1 MSFNNEKTRDD
12 LINQYKLTIQELT
25 EKNESLKNEITN
37 LKYENKKINK
47 EMESFKEKTIDKIKD
62 LEFLNIQYE
71 KLKKENEKLKEDLI
85 QKGTNNSNSSIIIEL
100 KTKLNSTLEE
110 NINLQTD
117 YENYKNLSEQTLL
130 KKENEIDELKND
142 LHSKEK
148 MINQIT
154 KHRDFLLTTLYNAQD
169 GQVNA
174 GSNLTKYNS
183 MQIFKAENKKIPDNF
198 VALYSKSFLDNLN
211 NVSINEGNN
220 NTHLLSIQSKEEFSF
235 NKGDYKNYN
244 ETKSNLLSLN
254 NNTNGSGDND
264 DEKDFLQKKL
274 AMELTNILEERRNY
288 IMNTMMTE
296 NFAFDIIA
304 NERGE
309 SKSSNKLQ
317 EMKLIK
323 NIDEILL
330 KIQQKKEKM
339 IKHKNFLMTK
349 YEKKE

>member
-25 EKNESLKNEITN
+25 EKNESLKNEISN

-71 KLKKENEKLKEDLI
+71 KLKKDNEKLKEDLN

-100 KTKLNSTLEE
+100 KNKLNSTLEE

-117 YENYKNLSEQTLL
+117 YENYKNLTEQALL

-148 MINQIT
+148 MISQIT

-169 GQVNA
+169 GQPNV
-174 GSNLTKYNS
+174 GTNLTKYNS

-211 NVSINEGNN
+211 NISIDEGNN
-220 NTHLLSIQSKEEFSF
+220 KPLLSIQSKEEFSF
-235 NKGDYKNYN
+235 NKGGYKNYN
-244 ETKSNLLSLN
+244 ESKGNLLSLN

-288 IMNTMMTE
+288 IINTMMTE
-296 NFAFDIIA
+296 NFAFDIIS
-304 NERGE
+304 NERCG
-309 SKSSNKLQ
+309 SRSSNKLQ

-323 NIDEILL
+323 NIDEILV